1 MLFRSQVDFW
11 RTGAKLGTA
20 GTAPFGM
27 IWSGMPPGAYEVTAR
42 ATDDRGAVSIS
53 APRGIQVRVAIPY
66 FTGFEANEGYLAG
79 RLDGLIGWSGSGDAQ
94 LVAGLGRT
102 GGQALVV
109 GGPAGMGEARR
120 TFPVVNAATKV
131 LFLEGWLRPTAGSGS
146 PEIGRAHV

>member
-1 MLFRSQVDFW
+1 MLFRSTYSFAARATDNRGATAVSAPVALTINQAPVVALTQPAEGSVFDYPASISLVAEAMDGDGRVVQVDFW

-79 RLDGLIGWSGSGDAQ
+79 Q
-94 LVAGLGRT
+94 
-102 GGQALVV
+102 
-109 GGPAGMGEARR
+109 
-120 TFPVVNAATKV
+120 
-131 LFLEGWLRPTAGSGS
+131 
-146 PEIGRAHV
+146 IGRAHV